1 MVKKNQEKPK
11 AFNFWHFSKLWVN
24 SWDLTLNSRFIA
36 GEVCAAKFV
45 DDEWYRVKV
54 EKVTATE
61 ATVLYMDYGNR
72 ATIPKAKCGNLP
84 ASFLGLPAFAKEYA
98 LAFMTLAPDVSFF
111 QIYLDIRCRPFQ
123 NQFNIY

>member
-1 MVKKNQEKPK
+1 MAKKIKRQKK
-11 AFNFWHFSKLWVN
+11 LSTFNIFIN
-24 SWDLTLNSRFIA
+24 LTLNSLFIA

-54 EKVTATE
+54 EKVTPTE

-98 LAFMTLAPDVSFF
+98 LAFMTLAPDVSFKF
-111 QIYLDIRCRPFQ
+111 TLIFDVVLFKINSTFY
-123 NQFNIY
+123 